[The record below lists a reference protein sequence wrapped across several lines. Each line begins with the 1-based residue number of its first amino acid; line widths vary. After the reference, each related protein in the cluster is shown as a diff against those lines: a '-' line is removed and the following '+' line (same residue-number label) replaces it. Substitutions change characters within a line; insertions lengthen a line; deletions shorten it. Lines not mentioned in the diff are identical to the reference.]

1 MLKVKNSKLLLIFFL
16 FTVILFFFSQIII
29 GEEKNE
35 TKQRPN
41 LSGIWAVELT
51 IQNTDCPG
59 YNEGDKSALLL
70 VIDQN
75 IKGELK
81 VKALGFTSY
90 PEYMGKIQ
98 DDGSF
103 EFSGFAGYYSSG
115 RLYTYKNK
123 KSTFEGKLEKGI
135 SGSRIV
141 SAGSC
146 SIFFKFTGH
155 KI

>member
-41 LSGIWAVELT
+41 LSGIWAVEL
-51 IQNTDCPG
+51 IVQNTDCSG
-59 YNEGDKSALLL
+59 YSEGDKSSLLL
-70 VIDQN
+70 IIDQN

-103 EFSGFAGYYSSG
+103 EFSGFRKYEMAGKFYLDKS
-115 RLYTYKNK
+115 R
-123 KSTFEGKLEKGI
+123 KSTFKGKLEKGI